1 MLFEV
6 MFGGNTDNDM
16 NDLAVLSEKE
26 EADILNQLFVKDIQ
40 VIKESK
46 EDS

>member
-1 MLFEV
+1 

>member
-16 NDLAVLSEKE
+16 NDLAVLAEKE